1 MLGCFIHLYLII
13 YMSLRQYFNFQL
25 NRFLFHN
32 FISLLLSF
40 LRLFVSW
47 LNTCRL
53 LSFKKKPK
61 NIALMTLYFLI
72 RNILLSWIFK
82 DLLKCWGFSSV
93 FSFYL
98 ADVETKMREVT
109 VIRRLVS
116 TVAVFYIL
124 GYTMVLLLA
133 RPNENLMCQTYH
145 QGSGENCHSLN

>member
-1 MLGCFIHLYLII
+1 
-13 YMSLRQYFNFQL
+13 MSLRQYFYLQL

-32 FISLLLSF
+32 FISLLLPF

-53 LSFKKKPK
+53 LSLKK
-61 NIALMTLYFLI
+61 NIALMTLYSLI

-93 FSFYL
+93 FFPFYL

-116 TVAVFYIL
+116 TVAIFYIL
-124 GYTMVLLLA
+124 GYAMILLLA
-133 RPNENLMCQTYH
+133 RPKENLMCQTYH
-145 QGSGENCHSLN
+145 QGSGENCHSLNEYTTCTWKWILTF